1 MTTTTVPGPGA
12 GTPGSGPVAAKQP
25 ATGQPPTGQPP
36 TGEPATGQPP
46 TEQPARAQPPC
57 LPRRAAV
64 GTARLLEV
72 GRSTGLL
79 QAADVLGQA
88 TRALCSPAGVVG
100 AALETV
106 WVSTHLALY
115 PFGLLARA
123 EDAALGDR
131 YSVTQLPPLQRSLVA
146 GDVEAAGTPILLVH
160 GMGDNRSV
168 FTLLRRGL
176 RRRGFG
182 RVLTLNY
189 SPLTADVRTAAA
201 LLAREVEQLVVET
214 GYERVHV
221 VGHSLGGLI
230 ARYYVTRLG
239 GDQRV
244 HTLVTLGTPHSG
256 TYSAYALPS
265 RLCRQLRP
273 GSGLMREL
281 AEPVPECRTRF
292 LAYWSDLDQ
301 MVLPQDHA
309 RLEHPD
315 LAAHNIQVRGLG
327 HMSLPI
333 SGRVV
338 HGISTALAHLDPDG
352 STVAAGVHHLSGQ
365 QARATTAGGPGRPR
379 GSSGAPSGSGRA
391 PGGARRTS

>member
-1 MTTTTVPGPGA
+1 M
-12 GTPGSGPVAAKQP
+12 
-25 ATGQPPTGQPP
+25 
-36 TGEPATGQPP
+36 
-46 TEQPARAQPPC
+46 
-57 LPRRAAV
+57 
-64 GTARLLEV
+64 
-72 GRSTGLL
+72 
-79 QAADVLGQA
+79 
-88 TRALCSPAGVVG
+88 
-100 AALETV
+100 
-106 WVSTHLALY
+106 
-115 PFGLLARA
+115 
-123 EDAALGDR
+123 
-131 YSVTQLPPLQRSLVA
+131 
-146 GDVEAAGTPILLVH
+146 
-160 GMGDNRSV
+160 
-168 FTLLRRGL
+168 LRRGL

-201 LLAREVEQLVVET
+201 LLAREVEQLVAET

-265 RLCRQLRP
+265 PLCRQLRP
-273 GSGLMREL
+273 GSALMREL
-281 AEPVPECRTRF
+281 AEPVPGCRTRF

-315 LAAHNIQVRGLG
+315 LAVHNIEVHGLG

-352 STVAAGVHHLSGQ
+352 STVAAGVTHLVGP
-365 QARATTAGGPGRPR
+365 AAGAACV
-379 GSSGAPSGSGRA
+379 GAPGAGPRA
-391 PGGARRTS
+391 S

>member
-1 MTTTTVPGPGA
+1 MPASRKARATTLAPRSWPSSPGLATTTRSGLWLGLWLMGRTLPTGALRLGSAAVPGWMVDPSAPPVRTRDPAAPPVRPVERSPMTSTTVPGPGV
-12 GTPGSGPVAAKQP
+12 GTPGSGPAAGSRP
-25 ATGQPPTGQPP
+25 AAGHPG
-36 TGEPATGQPP
+36 
-46 TEQPARAQPPC
+46 C
-57 LPRRAAV
+57 LRRRAAA
-64 GTARLLEV
+64 GTAPLLEG
-72 GRSTGLL
+72 GRGTGLV
-79 QAADVLGQA
+79 QGTDIRNQS

-100 AALETV
+100 AALETA

-115 PFGLLARA
+115 PLGLLGPA
-123 EDAALGDR
+123 EDAALGGR
-131 YSVTQLPPLQRSLVA
+131 YGVTQLPPLQRSLVI

-160 GMGDNRSV
+160 GMVDNRSI

-201 LLAREVEQLVVET
+201 QLSREVEQLVAET

-273 GSGLMREL
+273 GSSLMREL
-281 AEPVPECRTRF
+281 AEPVPGCRTRF

-301 MVLPQDHA
+301 MVIPQDHA
-309 RLEHPD
+309 RL
-315 LAAHNIQVRGLG
+315 
-327 HMSLPI
+327 
-333 SGRVV
+333 
-338 HGISTALAHLDPDG
+338 
-352 STVAAGVHHLSGQ
+352 
-365 QARATTAGGPGRPR
+365 
-379 GSSGAPSGSGRA
+379 
-391 PGGARRTS
+391 